1 MISTTSWQQC
11 SIHIYP
17 TNPLSEKDLQI
28 YGPKLKCLDLEH
40 PDAPESLEI
49 FGNFNT
55 EKASNLMI
63 VFERCDIRVEESEC
77 AGDEDFKD

>member
-1 MISTTSWQQC
+1 M
-11 SIHIYP
+11 
-17 TNPLSEKDLQI
+17 
-28 YGPKLKCLDLEH
+28 DLEH

-63 VFERCDIRVEESEC
+63 VFERCDIRVEENEC
-77 AGDEDFKD
+77 AGDDDFKDWIEQKYIFSLINERKFVKNKFNDLSLAGLSTTNC